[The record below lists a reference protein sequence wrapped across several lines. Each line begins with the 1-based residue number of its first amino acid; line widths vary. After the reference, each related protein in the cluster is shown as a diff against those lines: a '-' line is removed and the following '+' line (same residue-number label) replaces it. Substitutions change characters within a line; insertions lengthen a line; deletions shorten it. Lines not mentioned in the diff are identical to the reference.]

1 MRKLLKLLVLAAV
14 VAAGIGWFVTAPSA
28 LPNDA
33 FDGVSGDPARGE
45 TVFTAAG
52 CASCHMAPGAE
63 DEAKLVL
70 AGGQRFPSPFGT
82 FLAPN
87 ISMDPEHGIGDWTA
101 RDLGNA
107 LLHGTSPDGQ
117 HYFPAFPYTSYAK
130 MADRDIAD
138 LWAYMQTLPASDTP
152 SQPHEVGFPFN
163 IRRSLGGWKTLFLKS
178 DWVMQGDDLGPEGGG
193 SITAFY
199 TVLTEADA
207 QNDPIADSARAILDG
222 HIVLS
227 RHLADGGMYPAIDIE
242 QSISRAMNQITT
254 EQQQHIANS
263 LKKSFS
269 LYEQNRDLINVGAYQ
284 SGTDKQLD
292 AAIQLHPY
300 LLQFLSQ
307 GMREKVDITSSNEQL
322 TALYSGME
330 EIQHAVGE

>member
-87 ISMDPEHGIGDWTA
+87 VSMDPEHGIGDWTA

-178 DWVMQGDDLGPEGGG
+178 DWVMQGDDLGPELTRGRYLVEALGHCAECHTPRNALGGLDLNRWMAG
-193 SITAFY
+193 APDPSGKGTIPA
-199 TVLTEADA
+199 LTPDKLTWSATD
-207 QNDPIADSARAILDG
+207 IAYYLETGFTPEFDSAGGHMAHVVSNTAKLSAEDRTAIAAYVKALE
-222 HIVLS
+222 
-227 RHLADGGMYPAIDIE
+227 APAKD
-242 QSISRAMNQITT
+242 QS
-254 EQQQHIANS
+254 
-263 LKKSFS
+263 
-269 LYEQNRDLINVGAYQ
+269 
-284 SGTDKQLD
+284 SG
-292 AAIQLHPY
+292 Y
-300 LLQFLSQ
+300 
-307 GMREKVDITSSNEQL
+307 
-322 TALYSGME
+322 
-330 EIQHAVGE
+330 

>member
-87 ISMDPEHGIGDWTA
+87 VSMDPEHGIGDWTA

-178 DWVMQGDDLGPEGGG
+178 DWVMQGDDLGPELTRGRYLVEALGHCAECHTPRNALGGLDLNRWMAG
-193 SITAFY
+193 APDPSGKGTIPA
-199 TVLTEADA
+199 LTPDKLTWSATD
-207 QNDPIADSARAILDG
+207 IAYYLETGFTPEFDSAGGHMAHVVSNTAKLSAEDRTAIAAYVKALE
-222 HIVLS
+222 
-227 RHLADGGMYPAIDIE
+227 APAKD
-242 QSISRAMNQITT
+242 QA
-254 EQQQHIANS
+254 
-263 LKKSFS
+263 
-269 LYEQNRDLINVGAYQ
+269 
-284 SGTDKQLD
+284 SG
-292 AAIQLHPY
+292 Y
-300 LLQFLSQ
+300 
-307 GMREKVDITSSNEQL
+307 
-322 TALYSGME
+322 
-330 EIQHAVGE
+330 